1 MYSIWCFYYNKPIYW
16 CYDHFICCQNH
27 GLMVPACHTRTGAD
41 RISGLSTGWYTMG
54 QAVGWWSFI
63 ISDGIFFYG
72 WLKFIE
78 GCKSKSVDI
87 CFFSKHECPQKK
99 TVKRKDLVH
108 SHYYQNSET
117 LANALKQSP
126 NNFES
131 SINGISRP
139 VNSDCIKF
147 SMMIRDIENTSDQLF
162 SKLQIVWRCF
172 LRVYT
177 RMMCIFYIHTPV
189 QYFLILSIW
198 SKILP
203 TLSSEAVKWRTH
215 APCHEAPRHGRRQW
229 PLCKLDRSSGPVPI
243 AVIAILWGSYMH
255 LPTYFSQWQQFPTL
269 PQIPGTLG
277 CKSQANQTYWFHL
290 LASELHHDF
299 W

>member
-1 MYSIWCFYYNKPIYW
+1 
-16 CYDHFICCQNH
+16 
-27 GLMVPACHTRTGAD
+27 MVRACHTRTGAD

-87 CFFSKHECPQKK
+87 CFFQNMN
-99 TVKRKDLVH
+99 VLKRKPLTTKTWSIRITTRIPKH
-108 SHYYQNSET
+108 LQI
-117 LANALKQSP
+117 ALKQSP

-177 RMMCIFYIHTPV
+177 RMMCIIFYIHTPV
-189 QYFLILSIW
+189 QYFSILSIW

-243 AVIAILWGSYMH
+243 AVIAILWGS
-255 LPTYFSQWQQFPTL
+255 
-269 PQIPGTLG
+269 
-277 CKSQANQTYWFHL
+277 
-290 LASELHHDF
+290 
-299 W
+299 

>member
-1 MYSIWCFYYNKPIYW
+1 
-16 CYDHFICCQNH
+16 
-27 GLMVPACHTRTGAD
+27 MVRACHTRTGAD

-99 TVKRKDLVH
+99 TFNHKDLVH
-108 SHYYQNSET
+108 SHYQNSET
-117 LANALKQSP
+117 LAHALEQSP

-147 SMMIRDIENTSDQLF
+147 SMMIRDIENNSDQLF

-177 RMMCIFYIHTPV
+177 RMICISYIHNAHTC
-189 QYFLILSIW
+189 SIRFHPFNMIQDPPNSLQW
-198 SKILP
+198 SCQMAH
-203 TLSSEAVKWRTH
+203 TCSM
-215 APCHEAPRHGRRQW
+215 PRSTKTW
-229 PLCKLDRSSGPVPI
+229 
-243 AVIAILWGSYMH
+243 
-255 LPTYFSQWQQFPTL
+255 
-269 PQIPGTLG
+269 
-277 CKSQANQTYWFHL
+277 
-290 LASELHHDF
+290 
-299 W
+299 